1 MPRPKSA
8 VALEDVHWS
17 ALKTLFPYLLEFK
30 RPVMLA
36 LLCLVGAKV
45 ASVGLPFLLKHIVD
59 DLDQAGGV
67 ASAVALP
74 LGLLLAYGFVRFSS
88 VIFGELR
95 DTIFGR
101 VTERAQRRVG
111 LAVFQ
116 HLHRLDL
123 DYHLNRRT
131 GGLSRDIERG
141 NAGIGFLMRFMVFN
155 IVPTLVE
162 ILMVVGLLWWNY
174 SAGFALLVLG
184 AVVAYIGFSVV
195 ATEWRTRFVRD
206 LNQAESQSSSRAVD
220 SLLNY
225 ETVKYFG
232 NEKHEAQHYDRELAS
247 WEQARRNNRLSL
259 FGLNAGQA
267 VIIAAAMC
275 GAMVMAAVNVTKG
288 TMTIGDFVLINAV
301 MMQIFIPLNFLG
313 FVYREMKGALANIEK
328 MFSILDVK
336 PAIEDADE
344 AGELVVPSGGIE
356 FRDVQFGYS
365 AERAILKGVSFT
377 VAPRQKV
384 AIVGASGAGKSTL
397 FKLLFRFYD
406 VDGGSIRVDGQDI
419 REVSQDSLRSA
430 IGVVPQDTVLFNQ
443 SILENI
449 RYGRVDATDSEVLE
463 AIRHAQLD
471 GFIAQLPEGVD
482 TTVGERG
489 LKLSGGEKQRVA
501 IARALLKHP
510 PIMVFDEATSS
521 LDSHSEQ
528 GILRA
533 LQEIS
538 REQTTLVIAHR
549 LSTVVDADQI
559 LVMDQGRIVEQG
571 SHRALTAAGGHYA
584 GLWQMQQQERAREAQ
599 NEGEMGNEA
608 GEKRT
613 PLTF

>member
-1 MPRPKSA
+1 MPRSKST
-8 VALEDVHWS
+8 VALDDVHWS

-30 RPVMLA
+30 RPVLLA
-36 LLCLVGAKV
+36 LLCLVGAKA

-59 DLDQAGGV
+59 GLDSAGGT
-67 ASAVALP
+67 AAAIALP

-88 VIFGELR
+88 VLFGELR

-111 LAVFQ
+111 LEVFQ

-141 NAGIGFLMRFMVFN
+141 NSGIGFLMRFMVFN

-162 ILMVVGLLWWNY
+162 ILMVAGLLWWNY
-174 SAGFALLVLG
+174 GAGFALLVLG
-184 AVVAYIGFSVV
+184 AVAAYIGFSVV
-195 ATEWRTRFVRD
+195 ATEWRTRFVRE

-220 SLLNY
+220 SLLNF

-232 NEKHEAQHYDRELAS
+232 NEQYEANHYDKELAT
-247 WEQARRNNRLSL
+247 WEQARRKNRLSL

-267 VIIAAAMC
+267 VIIASAMC
-275 GAMVMAAVNVTKG
+275 GAMVMAAVNVTQG
-288 TMTIGDFVLINAV
+288 SMTIGDFVLINAV

-336 PAIEDADE
+336 PRVEDRWDAPDLKVQR
-344 AGELVVPSGGIE
+344 GLIE
-356 FRDVQFGYS
+356 FRDVHFGY
-365 AERAILKGVSFT
+365 RPDRGILKGINFT
-377 VAPRQKV
+377 VAPKQKV

-406 VDGGSIRVDGQDI
+406 VDAGRILVDGQDI
-419 REVSQDSLRSA
+419 SHVSQDSLRRG

-443 SILENI
+443 SILDNV
-449 RYGRVDATDSEVLE
+449 RYGRVDASDEDVMA

-471 GFIAQLPEGVD
+471 HFIAQLPEGVE
-482 TTVGERG
+482 TMVGERG

-528 GILRA
+528 GILSA
-533 LQEIS
+533 LRQVS

-549 LSTVVDADQI
+549 LSTVVDADLI
-559 LVMDQGRIVEQG
+559 LVLDQGRVVEQG
-571 SHRALTAAGGHYA
+571 NHAELVSADGHYA
-584 GLWQMQQQERAREAQ
+584 ALWRMQQREQALD
-599 NEGEMGNEA
+599 EE
-608 GEKRT
+608 
-613 PLTF
+613 PLAP

>member
-8 VALEDVHWS
+8 VALEDVHWG

-30 RPVMLA
+30 RPVLLA
-36 LLCLVGAKV
+36 LLCLVGAKA
-45 ASVGLPFLLKHIVD
+45 ASVGLPFLLKYIVD
-59 DLDQAGGV
+59 DLDQAGG
-67 ASAVALP
+67 AAAAVALP

-88 VIFGELR
+88 VLFGELR

-111 LAVFQ
+111 LEVFQ

-141 NAGIGFLMRFMVFN
+141 NSGIGFLMRFMVFN

-162 ILMVVGLLWWNY
+162 IVMVAGLLWWNY
-174 SAGFALLVLG
+174 NAGFALLVLG
-184 AVVAYIGFSVV
+184 AVVVYIGFSVV
-195 ATEWRTRFVRD
+195 ATEWRTRYVRE
-206 LNQAESQSSSRAVD
+206 LNQAESESSSRAVD

-232 NEKHEAQHYDRELAS
+232 NERYEAQHYDRELAT
-247 WEQARRNNRLSL
+247 WEQARRKNRLSL
-259 FGLNAGQA
+259 FGLNAGQTF
-267 VIIAAAMC
+267 IIAAALC
-275 GAMVMAAVNVTKG
+275 GAMVMAAVNVTRG
-288 TMTIGDFVLINAV
+288 SMTIGDFVLINAI

-336 PAIEDADE
+336 PAIEDAE
-344 AGELVVPSGGIE
+344 GAPGLGIEQGAIE
-356 FRDVQFGYS
+356 FRDVHFGYS
-365 AERAILKGVSFT
+365 ADREVLKGVSFT
-377 VAPRQKV
+377 VRPRQKV

-406 VDGGSIRVDGQDI
+406 VTSGSIRVDGQDV
-419 REVSQDSLRSA
+419 RAVSQDSLRA
-430 IGVVPQDTVLFNQ
+430 TIGVVPQDTVLFNQ
-443 SILENI
+443 SILENV
-449 RYGRVDATDSEVLE
+449 RYGRVDASDEAVRA

-471 GFIAQLPEGVD
+471 DFIAQLPEGVH

-501 IARALLKHP
+501 IARAILKHP

-528 GILRA
+528 GILHA

-549 LSTVVDADQI
+549 LSTVVDADCI

-571 SHRALTAAGGHYA
+571 SHGDLIAAGGRYA
-584 GLWQMQQQERAREAQ
+584 EMWRIQQQERARESGHSGA
-599 NEGEMGNEA
+599 
-608 GEKRT
+608 R
-613 PLTF
+613 LTS

>member
-8 VALEDVHWS
+8 VALDEVHWG

-30 RPVMLA
+30 RQVALA

-45 ASVGLPFLLKHIVD
+45 ASVGLPFILKHIVD
-59 DLDQAGGV
+59 GLDAAGG
-67 ASAVALP
+67 AAAAIALP

-88 VIFGELR
+88 VLFGELR

-111 LAVFQ
+111 LEVFQ

-141 NAGIGFLMRFMVFN
+141 NSGIGFLMRFMVFN

-162 ILMVVGLLWWNY
+162 IAMVVALLWWKY
-174 SAGFALLVLG
+174 SVGFALLVFG
-184 AVVAYIGFSVV
+184 AVVVYIGFSVV
-195 ATEWRTRFVRD
+195 ATEWRTRFVRE

-232 NEKHEAQHYDRELAS
+232 NEQHEAGHYDRELAE
-247 WEQARRNNRLSL
+247 WEKARRKNRLSL

-267 VIIAAAMC
+267 LIIAAAMC
-275 GAMVMAAVNVTKG
+275 GAMILAAIYVTRG
-288 TMTIGDFVLINAV
+288 TMTIGDFVLINAF

-313 FVYREMKGALANIEK
+313 FVYREMKGSLANIEK
-328 MFSILDVK
+328 MFSILEVK
-336 PAIEDADE
+336 PAIEDAPG
-344 AGELVVPSGGIE
+344 AGEMAIREGRIAFE
-356 FRDVQFGYS
+356 DVHFGYRPDR
-365 AERAILKGVSFT
+365 EILKGISFT
-377 VAPRQKV
+377 VAPKQKV

-406 VDGGSIRVDGQDI
+406 VTGGRILIDGQDI
-419 REVSQDSLRSA
+419 RTVSQDSLRRA

-443 SILENI
+443 SILENV
-449 RYGRVDATDSEVLE
+449 RYGRVDASDEDVEE

-471 GFIAQLPEGVD
+471 EFIAQLPEGVH
-482 TTVGERG
+482 TMVGERG

-501 IARALLKHP
+501 IARALLKRP

-528 GILRA
+528 GILQA
-533 LQEIS
+533 LADIS

-559 LVMDQGRIVEQG
+559 LVMDQGQVVEQG
-571 SHRALTAAGGHYA
+571 SHSALISADGHYA
-584 GLWQMQQQERAREAQ
+584 SMWRMQQRERAVDSISLA
-599 NEGEMGNEA
+599 
-608 GEKRT
+608 
-613 PLTF
+613 P

>member
-8 VALEDVHWS
+8 VALEDVHWG

-30 RPVMLA
+30 RAVLFA
-36 LLCLVGAKV
+36 LLCLVGAKL
-45 ASVGLPFLLKHIVD
+45 AGVGLPFILKHIVD
-59 DLDQAGGV
+59 ALDSSGG
-67 ASAVALP
+67 AAAAVALP
-74 LGLLLAYGFVRFSS
+74 LGLLLAYGAVRFSS
-88 VIFGELR
+88 VLFGELR
-95 DTIFGR
+95 DTVFGR

-111 LAVFQ
+111 LEVFR

-123 DYHLNRRT
+123 DFHLNRRT

-141 NAGIGFLMRFMVFN
+141 NSGIGFLMRFMVFN

-162 ILMVVGLLWWNY
+162 IALVAGLLWWNY
-174 SAGFALLVLG
+174 SAAFALVVLG
-184 AVVAYIGFSVV
+184 AVVVYIGFSVV
-195 ATEWRTRFVRD
+195 ATEWRTHFVRE

-232 NEKHEAQHYDRELAS
+232 NEGHEASHYDHELAF
-247 WEQARRNNRLSL
+247 WEQARRRNRLSL

-267 VIIAAAMC
+267 LIIASAMC
-275 GAMVMAAVNVTKG
+275 GAMILAASRVAAG
-288 TMTIGDFVLINAV
+288 SMTIGDFVLINAF

-328 MFSILDVK
+328 MFSLLAVS
-336 PAIEDADE
+336 PAVRDSDGAV
-344 AGELVVPSGGIE
+344 ELAVTSGRIE
-356 FRDVQFGYS
+356 FEAVHFGY
-365 AERAILKGVSFT
+365 RADREILKGVSFT

-384 AIVGASGAGKSTL
+384 ALVGASGAGKSTI

-406 VDGGSIRVDGQDI
+406 ATAGRILIDGQDI
-419 REVSQDSLRSA
+419 RTVDQQSLRRA

-443 SILENI
+443 SILENV
-449 RYGRVDATDSEVLE
+449 RYGRVDASDAEAMD
-463 AIRHAQLD
+463 AIRHAQLAD
-471 GFIAQLPEGVD
+471 FIAQLPEGVH
-482 TTVGERG
+482 TMVGERG

-521 LDSHSEQ
+521 LDSRSEQ
-528 GILRA
+528 GILAA
-533 LQEIS
+533 LRDIA

-549 LSTVVDADQI
+549 LSTVVDADVI
-559 LVMDQGRIVEQG
+559 LVLDQGEIVERG
-571 SHRALTAAGGHYA
+571 SHAELLAADGHYA
-584 GLWQMQQQERAREAQ
+584 ALWRLQQQERQPAAV
-599 NEGEMGNEA
+599 
-608 GEKRT
+608 
-613 PLTF
+613 

>member
-30 RPVMLA
+30 RPVLLA
-36 LLCLVGAKV
+36 LLCLVGAKA

-59 DLDQAGGV
+59 DLDGAGGV
-67 ASAVALP
+67 AATIALP

-88 VIFGELR
+88 VLFGELR

-111 LAVFQ
+111 LEVFQ

-123 DYHLNRRT
+123 NYHLNRRT

-184 AVVAYIGFSVV
+184 AVVVYIGFSVV
-195 ATEWRTRFVRD
+195 ATEWRTRFVRE
-206 LNQAESQSSSRAVD
+206 LNQAESESSSRAVD

-232 NEKHEAQHYDRELAS
+232 NEQYEAQHYDRELAT
-247 WEQARRNNRLSL
+247 WEQARRKNRLSL

-267 VIIAAAMC
+267 LIIAAALC
-275 GAMVMAAVNVTKG
+275 GAMVMAAVNVTRG
-288 TMTIGDFVLINAV
+288 SMTIGDFVLINAI

-336 PAIEDADE
+336 PAIEDAE
-344 AGELVVPSGGIE
+344 GAPGLGIQQGAIE
-356 FRDVQFGYS
+356 FRDVHFGYS
-365 AERAILKGVSFT
+365 ADREVLKGVSFT
-377 VAPRQKV
+377 VRPRQKV

-406 VDGGSIRVDGQDI
+406 VTSGSIRVDGQDV
-419 REVSQDSLRSA
+419 RAVSQDSLRAA

-443 SILENI
+443 SILENV
-449 RYGRVDATDSEVLE
+449 RYGRVDASDE
-463 AIRHAQLD
+463 AVRAAICHAQLD
-471 GFIAQLPEGVD
+471 DFIAQLPEGVH

-501 IARALLKHP
+501 IARAILKHP

-549 LSTVVDADQI
+549 LSTVVDADCI

-571 SHRALTAAGGHYA
+571 SHGDLIAAGGRYA
-584 GLWQMQQQERAREAQ
+584 EMWRIQQQERAREAGQ
-599 NEGEMGNEA
+599 SGA
-608 GEKRT
+608 R
-613 PLTF
+613 LRS

>member
-30 RPVMLA
+30 RPVLLA
-36 LLCLVGAKV
+36 LLCLVGAKA
-45 ASVGLPFLLKHIVD
+45 ASVGLPFLLKYIVD
-59 DLDQAGGV
+59 DLDRAGG
-67 ASAVALP
+67 AAAAIALP

-88 VIFGELR
+88 VMFGELR

-111 LAVFQ
+111 LEVFR

-174 SAGFALLVLG
+174 SIGFALLVLG

-206 LNQAESQSSSRAVD
+206 LNKAESESSSRAVD

-232 NEKHEAQHYDRELAS
+232 NERHEASHYDRELAA

-267 VIIAAAMC
+267 FIIAAAMC
-275 GAMVMAAVNVTKG
+275 GAMVMAAVNVTRG
-288 TMTIGDFVLINAV
+288 SMTIGDFVLINAV

-336 PAIEDADE
+336 PAIQDRPDA
-344 AGELVVPSGGIE
+344 AALVVEQGAIE
-356 FRDVQFGYS
+356 FRDVHFSYIPDR
-365 AERAILKGVSFT
+365 EILKGVSFT
-377 VAPRQKV
+377 VAPQQKV

-406 VDGGSIRVDGQDI
+406 VDSGSILLDGQDI
-419 REVSQDSLRSA
+419 RDVGQDSLRRA

-443 SILENI
+443 SILENV
-449 RYGRVDATDSEVLE
+449 RYGRVGATDEEVMQ

-471 GFIAQLPEGVD
+471 GFVAQLPEGVH

-501 IARALLKHP
+501 IARAILKHP

-521 LDSHSEQ
+521 LDSHAEQ
-528 GILRA
+528 GILSA
-533 LQEIS
+533 LKEIS

-559 LVMDQGRIVEQG
+559 LVMEQGRIVEQG
-571 SHRALTAAGGHYA
+571 DHPSLVAAGGHYA
-584 GLWQMQQQERAREAQ
+584 SLWRMQQRERALDTE
-599 NEGEMGNEA
+599 
-608 GEKRT
+608 T
-613 PLTF
+613 PPI

>member
-1 MPRPKSA
+1 MPRSKST

-30 RPVMLA
+30 RPVLLA
-36 LLCLVGAKV
+36 LLCLVGAKA

-59 DLDQAGGV
+59 DLDRAGG
-67 ASAVALP
+67 AAATIALP
-74 LGLLLAYGFVRFSS
+74 LGLLLAYGFVRLSS
-88 VIFGELR
+88 VLFGELR

-111 LAVFQ
+111 LEVFQ

-141 NAGIGFLMRFMVFN
+141 NSGIGFLMRFMVFN

-174 SAGFALLVLG
+174 SVAFALLVLG
-184 AVVAYIGFSVV
+184 AVTAYIGFSVV
-195 ATEWRTRFVRD
+195 ATEWRTRYVRE

-232 NEKHEAQHYDRELAS
+232 NEKHEAEHYDRELAT
-247 WEQARRNNRLSL
+247 WEQARRKSRLSL

-336 PAIEDADE
+336 PAIEDASE
-344 AGELVVPSGGIE
+344 AGQLAVAQGHIE
-356 FRDVQFGYS
+356 FRDVHFGYN
-365 AERAILKGVSFT
+365 ANREILRGVSFT
-377 VAPRQKV
+377 VAPKQKV

-406 VDGGSIRVDGQDI
+406 VNQGSILVDGQDI
-419 REVSQDSLRSA
+419 RTVSQDSLRSA

-443 SILENI
+443 SILENV
-449 RYGRVDATDSEVLE
+449 RYGRVLASDEDVME
-463 AIRHAQLD
+463 AIHHAQLD
-471 GFIAQLPEGVD
+471 RFVQQLPEGVD
-482 TTVGERG
+482 TMVGERG

-533 LQEIS
+533 LQHIS

-549 LSTVVDADQI
+549 LSTVVDADLI
-559 LVMDQGRIVEQG
+559 LVMDQGCVVEQG
-571 SHRALTAAGGHYA
+571 SHRELIAADGHYA
-584 GLWQMQQQERAREAQ
+584 SLWRMQQRERALDQESLVQ
-599 NEGEMGNEA
+599 
-608 GEKRT
+608 
-613 PLTF
+613 